1 MIAILTLIFV
11 IAISMLVTKVATI
24 ALIHTGMTRERARFQ
39 ARSAFTGAGFT
50 TSESEVVVKHPIR
63 RKIIMTLILLGNAGV
78 VTAVSTLII
87 GFVGKESAENYAQ
100 NFILL
105 FIGISLLYLSTRSRR
120 LDNLL
125 EKIINR
131 VIGNVTTLRP
141 RKFETLMTV
150 MEDFE
155 VTEVSVSDND
165 WLKGSCLKDLN
176 LIDEG
181 LLILGIIRDDIY
193 IGVPR
198 GRYEIQEEDKLVV
211 YGKADHIAELCR
223 RSDKLEGKKKHMDS
237 VQEHEEELEEQDKK
251 VESTKSDEESS

>member
-11 IAISMLVTKVATI
+11 IAISMLITKIATI

-63 RKIIMTLILLGNAGV
+63 RQVIMTLILLGNAGI
-78 VTAVSTLII
+78 VTAVSTLIL
-87 GFVGKESAENYAQ
+87 GFVGGGSSENYLR

-105 FIGISLLYLSTRSRR
+105 FIGVALLYLSTRSRR
-120 LDNLL
+120 LDNIL
-125 EKIINR
+125 EKLINR
-131 VIGNVTTLRP
+131 ALSNYTSLRP
-141 RKFETLMTV
+141 RNFETLMTV

-155 VTEVSVSDND
+155 VTEISVTDNE
-165 WLKGSCLKDLN
+165 WLKGSCLKDLK

-181 LLILGIIRDDIY
+181 LLILGIIRDHLY

-198 GRYEIQEEDKLVV
+198 GRYEIKEGDKLVV
-211 YGKADHIAELCR
+211 YGKAEHISDLCQR
-223 RSDKLEGKKKHMDS
+223 RGKLEGKMKHKDS
-237 VQEHEEELEEQDKK
+237 VEEHEEELQEQDKK
-251 VESTKSDEESS
+251 VQSSRSGD

>member
-1 MIAILTLIFV
+1 MIPILTLIFV

-24 ALIHTGMTRERARFQ
+24 ALIHTGMTRDRARFQ

-50 TSESEVVVKHPIR
+50 TAESEVVVKHPMR
-63 RKIIMTLILLGNAGV
+63 RRIIMTLILLGNAGI
-78 VTAVSTLII
+78 VTAVSSLIL
-87 GFVGKESAENYAQ
+87 GFVGGDATENTFQ

-105 FIGISLLYLSTRSRR
+105 FVGISLLYLATRSRR

-131 VIGNVTTLRP
+131 VIGEYTNLRP
-141 RKFETLMTV
+141 KKFETLMTV

-155 VTEVSVSDND
+155 VTEILVSDNE
-165 WLKGSCLKDLN
+165 WLKGSCLKDLD

-181 LLILGIIRDDIY
+181 LLILGIIRDNTY

-198 GRYEIQEEDKLVV
+198 GRYEIKEEDRLVI
-211 YGKADHIAELCR
+211 YGKADQIADLTS
-223 RSDKLEGKKKHMDS
+223 RSNKLEGKQKHRES
-237 VQEHEEELEEQDKK
+237 VEEHEEELEEQDKK
-251 VESTKSDEESS
+251 VASSESDSESA

>member
-11 IAISMLVTKVATI
+11 IAISMLVTKIATI
-24 ALIHTGMTRERARFQ
+24 ALIHTGMTRDRARFQ

-50 TSESEVVVKHPIR
+50 TSESEVVVKHPVR

-78 VTAVSTLII
+78 VTAVSSLIL
-87 GFVGKESAENYAQ
+87 GFVGGESTGNHVR

-105 FIGISLLYLSTRSRR
+105 FIGVSMLYLATRSRR
-120 LDNLL
+120 LDDLI
-125 EKIINR
+125 EKLINR
-131 VIGNVTTLRP
+131 FIGKYTSLRP
-141 RKFETLMTV
+141 QKFETLMTV

-155 VTEVSVSDND
+155 VTEILVSDNT
-165 WLKGSCLKDLN
+165 WLEGSCLKDLN

-198 GRYEIQEEDKLVV
+198 GRYEIQADDKLVV
-211 YGKADHIAELCR
+211 YGKADQIADLCN
-223 RSDKLEGKKKHMDS
+223 RSDKLEGKQKHRHS
-237 VQEHEEELEEQDKK
+237 VQEHEEDLEEQDKK
-251 VESTKSDEESS
+251 VASSKSGNESS